1 MNLPEFSVRHSI
13 FGNMLTLVVLVAG
26 VLIVSQMQR
35 EVFPEISLD
44 VVTITTAYPSASPEE
59 VEDLIT
65 IPIEDALKDVDGIN
79 KLTSSSIEGVSV
91 VVVEIEFDAR
101 DKDRV
106 INEVQRKVDQ
116 ITDFPAEAL
125 DPEIRV
131 LTMQGPII
139 RLAVGGDVPE
149 TQIRE
154 VAAYL
159 EARLEQHPLIGSVIR
174 NGWRDEEFWVE
185 IDPAKLEEL
194 EISVLDV
201 SQALAAQNL
210 NMPGGKLRLNAREL
224 VVRTIGQFYTA
235 EEITQVIVRSDP
247 DGNHIRVADLAT
259 VQRTFEEDTIYLR
272 ANGSRS
278 VLLGVKKKSQAD
290 SIHAVNAVREIVSEE
305 RERLPAEIVLTLVD
319 DESYYVKRRL
329 QVLSMNGLLGM
340 AFVMV
345 CLFVFLNFRV
355 ALITSI
361 GIPFSFLSAFLL
373 MEFYG
378 VTINLMTM
386 FGLIMVLG
394 MVVDDAIIVGEN
406 IYRHLEMGKS
416 PKDAA
421 IDGTREVMYPVITTV
436 LTTCAA
442 FFPLMFAPD
451 LYSEFLKWLPIVV
464 MMTLAGS
471 LFESLVILP
480 CHAADFVP
488 AFKPGQTDPTGK
500 HHAHRWMDGMIQSYS
515 RGLNR
520 VLHWRYLFLALV
532 LGTFVGLGFFAA
544 KKMRIDI
551 FPADMIDIFIVRLS
565 TEEGTVVEKTEAVA
579 IEVERVIGELPPSE
593 LLDII
598 THVGGHFDEYG
609 GYMSQGSHYAAIAI
623 YLTPQNTRERK
634 TRDIMDSL
642 REPVGAVE
650 GLDKV
655 EFAMLAGGP
664 PVGRPIEVKI
674 IGRDFEVLKEISDE
688 IQAFLQQQPGVSDIT
703 DDFEAG
709 KDEAH
714 IRLDT
719 LEAAR
724 LGLDVRSVAQTV
736 AASFRGIESTVIREG
751 KDEVAVR
758 VRLAEPYRNHPE
770 TIDRVRVRNQ
780 HGRLIPVSSV
790 ASIEREQGL
799 PTIYHY
805 MGDRVVT
812 VGADI
817 DTRITSSVEVNRAIL
832 QQFGDLH
839 VQRPGFRI
847 MLTGEWEETAKLV
860 RFIGVAFTIA
870 TLVIFSILVVQFNS
884 LGQPFVVIVAIPLG
898 LIGVTLALIAHGQP
912 ISVMAMMGM
921 VGLGGVAVND
931 AIVLV
936 NFINQRRREGIE
948 IHEAV
953 HQASQ
958 TRLRPILLTT
968 VTTMTGLLPVIY
980 GWGGYEPFIAPAAI
994 TLGYGL
1000 LFASFLTLFVV
1011 PSLYYVAYDLK
1022 RALRIR
1028 KNT

>member
-26 VLIVSQMQR
+26 VLIVSQMRR

-65 IPIEDALKDVDGIN
+65 IPIEDALKDIDGIDTF
-79 KLTSSSIEGVSV
+79 TSSSIEGVSV

-125 DPEIRV
+125 DPDIRV
-131 LTMQGPII
+131 LSMQGPII
-139 RLAVGGDVPE
+139 RIAVGGDVPE

-154 VAAYL
+154 VADFL
-159 EARLEQHPLIGSVIR
+159 QARIEQHPLIGSVIR

-185 IDPAKLEEL
+185 IDPARLEEL
-194 EISVLDV
+194 EISILDV
-201 SQALAAQNL
+201 SQALAARNL
-210 NMPGGKLRLNAREL
+210 NMPGGKLRLHSREL

-235 EEITQVIVRSDP
+235 EEIEQVIVRSDP
-247 DGNHIRVADLAT
+247 DGNHVRVGDLASI
-259 VQRTFEEDTIYLR
+259 QRTFEEDTIYLR
-272 ANGSRS
+272 ANGSRA
-278 VLLGVKKKSQAD
+278 VLLGVRKKGQAD
-290 SIHAVNAVREIVSEE
+290 SIRAVNAVRQIVAEE
-305 RERLPAEIVLTLVD
+305 RERLPPEIKLTLVD

-329 QVLSMNGLLGM
+329 KVLSLNGMMGM
-340 AFVMV
+340 SFVMV
-345 CLFVFLNFRV
+345 CLFMFLNFRV

-406 IYRHLEMGKS
+406 IYRHLEMGKT
-416 PKDAA
+416 PRDAA

-442 FFPLMFAPD
+442 FFPLIFAPD

-488 AFKPGQTDPTGK
+488 QFKPGQTDPTGR
-500 HHAHRWMDGMIQSYS
+500 HHAHRWMDSMIKTYS
-515 RGLNR
+515 RWLDR
-520 VLHWRYLFLALV
+520 VLHRRYIFLTVV
-532 LGTFVGLGFFAA
+532 LSAFVGLGFFAA

-565 TEEGTVVEKTEAVA
+565 TEEGTVVEQTEAVA
-579 IEVERVIGELPPSE
+579 IEVERILTGLPDTELRD
-593 LLDII
+593 LV
-598 THVGGHFDEYG
+598 THIGGHFDEYG
-609 GYMSQGSHYAAIAI
+609 GYMSQGSHYAAIAV
-623 YLTPQNTRERK
+623 YLTPQNTRARR

-642 REPVGAVE
+642 REPVEAVA
-650 GLDKV
+650 GIDKF
-655 EFAMLAGGP
+655 EFAMVAGGP
-664 PVGRPIEVKI
+664 PVGRPIEVKV
-674 IGRDFEVLKEISDE
+674 IGRDFGVLQEVSEDIM
-688 IQAFLQQQPGVSDIT
+688 AFLREQRGVSDIM
-703 DDFEAG
+703 DNFDPG
-709 KDEAH
+709 KEEAH

-751 KDEVAVR
+751 KEEVSVR
-758 VRLAEPYRNHPE
+758 VRLSEPYRNQPE
-770 TIDRVRVRNQ
+770 TIERVRVRNYQ
-780 HGRLIPVSSV
+780 GRLIPLSSV
-790 ASIEREQGL
+790 AAVEREQGL
-799 PTIYHY
+799 PTIYHH

-839 VQRPGFRI
+839 IQRPGYRLL
-847 MLTGEWEETAKLV
+847 LTGEWEETAKLV

-884 LGQPFVVIVAIPLG
+884 LGQPFVVIISIPLG
-898 LIGVTLALIAHGQP
+898 LIGVTLALIAHNQP

-936 NFINQRRREGIE
+936 NFINQRRREGVE

-953 HQASQ
+953 HQASE

-1011 PSLYYVAYDLK
+1011 PSLYYVAHDVK
-1022 RALRIR
+1022 RVLRIR